1 MSSDPELSP
10 QPQPMYIA
18 SHASN
23 VNVHIYNCSDLPT
36 VAPTPPLRSTVP
48 TFSPIHNTQRTATY
62 MQRTPYPQPPSIVD
76 QLTQTQ
82 PRAQQY
88 AQPQPNTHE
97 SRSRNRRQSSFLRMM
112 NLLNQHAARSS
123 REEEETV
130 RRNRVVESSSDA
142 NNTTHSHHAQG
153 SQSNATNTT
162 TELNIPGGHH
172 SGVRETAVEHETTQP
187 PATPPV
193 FQRLLSR
200 TIQLPELMERIGN
213 PLGTSQETQDYTVS
227 FELGTLGVLDAQ
239 HPSGPVS
246 GIQLQDLSKYTT
258 IGLFQDID
266 TSYQNNTNAT
276 NNDVS
281 QNIIETQDAVGS
293 ENEEEDET
301 CSICREQLTPQ
312 SIVRQ
317 INKCTHFFHHG
328 CIEKWLCEHRTCP
341 LCMQSIV
348 DDNAENASTESTN
361 AATQERILNLVADEL
376 GL

>member
-1 MSSDPELSP
+1 MSFDPELSP

-76 QLTQTQ
+76 HLTQTQ
-82 PRAQQY
+82 PRAQQH

-97 SRSRNRRQSSFLRMM
+97 SRSRNRRQSSFFRMI
-112 NLLNQHAARSS
+112 NLLNQHADRSS
-123 REEEETV
+123 REEETT

-213 PLGTSQETQDYTVS
+213 PRGTSPATQDYTVS

-239 HPSGPVS
+239 HPSGHVS
-246 GIQLQDLSKYTT
+246 GIQLQDLSKFTT

-266 TSYQNNTNAT
+266 TSYQNNTITT
-276 NNDVS
+276 NDDVA
-281 QNIIETQDAVGS
+281 QNNTETRDAVES
-293 ENEEEDET
+293 EEEEEET

-317 INKCTHFFHHG
+317 INKCKHFFHHG